1 MKVKYSQIVRRKIK
15 ALKKR
20 LAAEFGREA
29 SDKAINHITSVVR
42 NLEIFPEQGPS
53 LSSLYD
59 IECDYRYL
67 SISHNYLFYRIEGDT
82 VIIIEMFDER
92 ENFMYQL
99 FGISSISQ
107 ESEDFWGE

>member
-1 MKVKYSQIVRRKIK
+1 MIWK
-15 ALKKR
+15 
-20 LAAEFGREA
+20 
-29 SDKAINHITSVVR
+29 
-42 NLEIFPEQGPS
+42 
-53 LSSLYD
+53 LS
-59 IECDYRYL
+59 L

-92 ENFMYQL
+92 EDFMYQL